1 MINVSH
7 DQPQW
12 HTGPLCTVPLL
23 NEGAVKTASVRC
35 TSQSIG
41 ITEKF
46 EFEIRFHQLTG
57 TLCHFL
63 FKNGIT
69 LLEILER
76 IDLPLLN
83 QVIGNGYATIG
94 DHPCLSLEP
103 ENQRQASDFLRK
115 NVIWDREMDMEE
127 GCNGNKVVAQI
138 LQADIE
144 NIDTKILRHLREIL
158 AGDLN
163 PLLPIPDQTRAS
175 ASKSGEIFAKSR
187 SQPVVP
193 GRIHRDVFIKE
204 RADQFMASGWHMTT
218 GRNR

>member
-1 MINVSH
+1 
-7 DQPQW
+7 
-12 HTGPLCTVPLL
+12 
-23 NEGAVKTASVRC
+23 
-35 TSQSIG
+35 
-41 ITEKF
+41 
-46 EFEIRFHQLTG
+46 
-57 TLCHFL
+57 
-63 FKNGIT
+63 
-69 LLEILER
+69 
-76 IDLPLLN
+76 
-83 QVIGNGYATIG
+83 
-94 DHPCLSLEP
+94 
-103 ENQRQASDFLRK
+103 
-115 NVIWDREMDMEE
+115 MEE

-163 PLLPIPDQTRAS
+163 PLLPIPDQTRAP
-175 ASKSGEIFAKSR
+175 AGKSGEIFAKSR